1 MIRAMDVI
9 TTHVNADF
17 DAVGSMIAAK
27 KIYPDAQVVFS
38 GGEEKS
44 IRDFFIQSS
53 LYSLDMK
60 TLKDIRL
67 EDVSRLILVDTR
79 QRDRIGKFASI
90 VDNPKIEIH
99 VYDHHPENDDDIQG
113 NLEIIERTGACV
125 SIMTKI
131 LIERSI
137 KITPAEA
144 TILQLGIYEDTG
156 SLTFASTSRADFEA
170 AAYLLDMGAN
180 LSTVADIM
188 AHTLTA
194 GQIFVLA
201 DLIRNARD
209 FNVMGQRVT
218 VTEASINEYTEEL
231 AVAVNRMRETEGLD
245 VVIALIRDEDR
256 IYLIARSQTDAIDV
270 SRIAKHFGGGG
281 HPYAASATIRK
292 MTLVQAREVLQA
304 SLHSVLRKPRTA
316 ISIMTY
322 PVKTTKYG
330 DTIEEVNV
338 LFNRYNINVLP
349 IMNSGKIAGY
359 ITRTVVGKA
368 RHHGLQNSPVEE
380 FMTVDII
387 TAHPD
392 TPFNE
397 LYEMVVGR
405 KQRVVPVLN
414 DKEELV
420 GVVTRTDILNHV
432 LDERTMGTLHSK
444 NQYRNEERPTHFR
457 DLKGLLKD
465 RLPKYLIEVSR
476 TIGEVAQQLDMTAYL
491 VGGFVRDLI
500 LRRENLDLDIVIEG
514 DAIELARVAAEK
526 LNARM
531 SPHAEFKTA
540 VMVLPDETKID
551 FATARL
557 EYYEHPAA
565 LPVVEASSIKLD
577 LYRRDFTINT
587 LVICVNPERYGEMVD
602 FFGAYKDIKDK
613 QIRVLHNLSFIED
626 PTRVLRALR
635 FELRFDF
642 EIGKHTYKL
651 LKSAVRTEFLKKVD
665 GHRMFSELKLILQE
679 EDPLSILKRM
689 RDVGAME
696 AFHPRLR
703 LSRRQLLLL
712 EQIEDVLSWY
722 DLLFL
727 EKKVER
733 WKVWLLG
740 LIGHLRQKDVI
751 GFLQRLDLSE
761 KEVTLIAQERRIAEE
776 VIHGLNKLEKLS
788 NSLGYRICSKADT
801 ESLLLVMSKS
811 AVPDIRKFVSLY
823 LTTLQGVKTK
833 INGQDLLEM
842 GYSPG
847 PVFSQIFEK
856 LLDARLDNIV
866 LNRDQELAFVAENFP
881 LPEKKKTVGK

>member
-1 MIRAMDVI
+1 MDVI
-9 TTHVNADF
+9 TTHINADF
-17 DAVGSMIAAK
+17 DALGSMIAAK

-44 IRDFFIQSS
+44 IRDFFIQST
-53 LYSLDMK
+53 LYSLDVK
-60 TLKDIRL
+60 TIKDIVL
-67 EDVSRLILVDTR
+67 EDVRRLIIVDTR
-79 QRDRIGKFASI
+79 QRERIGRFASI
-90 VDNPKIEIH
+90 VDSAEVEVH
-99 VYDHHPENDDDIQG
+99 LFDHHPDSQEDIQG
-113 NLEIIERTGACV
+113 DFEIVEKTGACV
-125 SIMTKI
+125 SIM
-131 LIERSI
+131 I
-137 KITPAEA
+137 KIIRDRAIELTGAEA

-156 SLTFASTSRADFEA
+156 SLTFPSTTSDDYQAAS
-170 AAYLLDMGAN
+170 YLLEKGAT

-188 AHTLTA
+188 AQTLTA

-209 FNVMGQRVT
+209 YNVMGQRVT

-292 MTLVQAREVLQA
+292 MTLIQARETLQA

-316 ISIMTY
+316 VSIMTY
-322 PVKTTKYG
+322 PVKTIAFG
-330 DTIEEVNV
+330 QSIGEANI

-349 IMNSGKIAGY
+349 VMNSEKINGY

-368 RHHGLQNSPVEE
+368 NHHGLSDSPVQE
-380 FMTVDII
+380 FMTADII

-405 KQRVVPVLN
+405 KQRVVPVLD

-432 LDERTMGTLHSK
+432 LDERTLGTLHSENK
-444 NQYRNEERPTHFR
+444 NRSDRPTHFR
-457 DLKGLLKD
+457 DITGLLKD
-465 RLPKYLIEVSR
+465 RLPDYLVGVSR
-476 TIGEVAQQLDMTAYL
+476 IIGQVAQESDMTAYL

-500 LRRENLDLDIVIEG
+500 LRRDNLDLDIVVEG
-514 DAIELARVAAEK
+514 DAIELARAAAKK

-540 VMVLPDETKID
+540 VLVLPDETKID

-587 LVICVNPERYGEMVD
+587 LVVCINPSRYGELVD

-642 EIGKHTYKL
+642 EIGKHTLKL
-651 LKSAVRTEFLKKVD
+651 LKSAVRTGFLSQVD
-665 GHRMFSELKLILQE
+665 GHRLFSELKLSLQE
-679 EDPLSILKRM
+679 EDPILILKRM
-689 RDVGAME
+689 RDVGAIE
-696 AFHPRLR
+696 PFHQHLK
-703 LSRRQLLLL
+703 LKGRQLALL

-722 DLLFL
+722 DLLYL
-727 EKKVER
+727 EKKIEP
-733 WKVWLLG
+733 WKVWFLG
-740 LIGHLRQKDVI
+740 LIGHLRQRDVLD
-751 GFLQRLDLSE
+751 FLQRLDLTT
-761 KEVTLIAQERRIAEE
+761 KEIKLIAGERHSAEE
-776 VIHGLNKLEKLS
+776 VIHSLNKLGKLS
-788 NSLGYRICSKADT
+788 NSQVYRICQKTDT
-801 ESLLLVMSKS
+801 EALLLVMAKANS
-811 AVPDIRKFVSLY
+811 PGTRKLVSLY
-823 LTTLQGVKTK
+823 LTTLQYLETE
-833 INGQDLLEM
+833 INGNDLLEM

-847 PVFSQIFEK
+847 PLFRDIFQK

-866 LNRDQELAFVAENFP
+866 SNRDQELAFVTENFP
-881 LPEKKKTVGK
+881 LVKPE